1 MLTLTGNVV
10 IGTIDAR
17 AAGCSD
23 EVVIYDSIMI
33 LGSSSISASRAY
45 PPHRQRATPSA
56 ACFWIY
62 KADAFG
68 RNADEGNVT
77 RQTCWIRPETSKP
90 EGPIAV

>member
-45 PPHRQRATPSA
+45 PPLMDNVQRLQQLVFGYTKQM
-56 ACFWIY
+56 IL
-62 KADAFG
+62 DAMQM
-68 RNADEGNVT
+68 RVT
-77 RQTCWIRPETSKP
+77 
-90 EGPIAV
+90 